1 MVLASTS
8 STLSRMEKEK
18 NEIFLNVSSLTEI
31 YSYKNKLSPTKRIL
45 VLVIRKFEAIFQK
58 LKFFFTL
65 PGVK

>member
-1 MVLASTS
+1 M
-8 STLSRMEKEK
+8 
-18 NEIFLNVSSLTEI
+18 NVYSLTEI
-31 YSYKNKLSPTKRIL
+31 YNYQNKLSATTIIL